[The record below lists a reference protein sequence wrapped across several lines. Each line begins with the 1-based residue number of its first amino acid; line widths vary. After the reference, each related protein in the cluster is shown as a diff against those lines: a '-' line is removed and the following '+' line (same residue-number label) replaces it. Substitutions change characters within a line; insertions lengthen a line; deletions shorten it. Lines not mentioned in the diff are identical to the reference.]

1 VPILDVCNNH
11 NRDSSA
17 VLLIIFLF
25 VALSSSAT
33 TFEALPMFAILGAL
47 LFSTA
52 FSSVLAATVGGFDDG
67 GNTRVSA
74 MMVRPASHSPLSY
87 SV

>member
-1 VPILDVCNNH
+1 
-11 NRDSSA
+11 
-17 VLLIIFLF
+17 
-25 VALSSSAT
+25 
-33 TFEALPMFAILGAL
+33 MFAILGAL

-74 MMVRPASHSPLSY
+74 MMMFLGNEDSIYILDKAELNSAQVNGHPAWGSLW
-87 SV
+87 